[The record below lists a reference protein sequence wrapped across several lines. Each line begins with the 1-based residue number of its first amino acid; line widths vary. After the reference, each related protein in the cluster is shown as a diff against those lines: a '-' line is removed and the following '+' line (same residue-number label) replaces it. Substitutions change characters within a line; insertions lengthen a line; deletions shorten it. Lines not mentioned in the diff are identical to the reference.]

1 MIKATS
7 ITALQTFFFMAN
19 TDSLVEPRGWGHR
32 CSSRSSF
39 RGQSQLLRLRV
50 RSLQLSGVAFE
61 EEVTITVNSAANCFL
76 RFRSA
81 R

>member
-19 TDSLVEPRGWGHR
+19 TDLLVELFGWGHTAPAR
-32 CSSRSSF
+32 RSDASRSF
-39 RGQSQLLRLRV
+39 CAYACV
-50 RSLQLSGVAFE
+50 RLQLSGVAFE
-61 EEVTITVNSAANCFL
+61 EEVTITVNSVANGFL

-81 R
+81 W

>member
-19 TDSLVEPRGWGHR
+19 TGSLAEPLGWGTAAR
-32 CSSRSSF
+32 PARRSDASRSF
-39 RGQSQLLRLRV
+39 CAYACV
-50 RSLQLSGVAFE
+50 RLQLSGVAFE